1 MRKIALFSTTLL
13 AGFVS
18 IAPAHA
24 VDVKLYGQV
33 NKALMGYDDGAN
45 TDFAVVDNDLSST
58 RFGVK
63 GEQKLDNGL
72 TATVLLEMESQSNA
86 SDVITQST
94 TANQSTAPAN
104 DSTTNLVE
112 RHAAVGLTGQYG
124 GVVLGKTS
132 TATDGVFLKDKAG
145 VADIMSADI
154 FKFGGSLF
162 YTNESNGVSSTV
174 STKGRTFQGAT
185 DRSQVVRFDTAKV
198 NGFSGKA
205 SISQGGD
212 VDASAQYEN
221 KFGGF
226 DVIATGGVKLNNDSV
241 TNSANATET
250 RYIASA
256 SAKHESGFAG
266 TVAYATEELANKTAT
281 AQEPDQWYAKLSYAW
296 DAYEVAAD
304 YGVANNFGALT
315 TAKSEITSYGVG
327 GQYNLGNGVSLAGM
341 YRNFD
346 ADVTGSNL
354 SDIDMFVA
362 NMRVKF

>member
-58 RFGVK
+58 RMGVK

-94 TANQSTAPAN
+94 TTGQSATPAN
-104 DSTTNLVE
+104 DGTTNLVE
-112 RHAAVGLTGQYG
+112 RHAAVGLTGEYG

-145 VADIMSADI
+145 VADIMGADI

-162 YTNESNGVSSTV
+162 YTNDANSTLSSV
-174 STKGRTFQGAT
+174 STKGRTFQGGT

-205 SISQGGD
+205 SIAQGGD
-212 VDASAQYEN
+212 IDASAQYEN

-226 DVIATGGVKLNNDSV
+226 DVLTTAGVKFNNDSAAG
-241 TNSANATET
+241 TNTVDT
-250 RYIASA
+250 RYIATA
-256 SAKHESGFAG
+256 TAKHESGFAG
-266 TVAYATEELANKTAT
+266 TIAYAKETLDRKTAT
-281 AQEPDQWYAKLSYAW
+281 AEEPDQWYAKLGYSW
-296 DAYEVAAD
+296 GNYEVAAD
-304 YGVANNFGALT
+304 YGVANNFGAVT
-315 TAKSEITSYGVG
+315 TATSEITSYGLG
-327 GQYNLGNGVSLAGM
+327 GQYNMGNGVSLAGM